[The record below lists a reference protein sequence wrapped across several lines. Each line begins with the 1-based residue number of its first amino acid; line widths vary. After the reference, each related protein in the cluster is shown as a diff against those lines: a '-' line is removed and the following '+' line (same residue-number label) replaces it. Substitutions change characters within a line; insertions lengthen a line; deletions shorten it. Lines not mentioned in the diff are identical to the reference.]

1 MPDTALIP
9 YAAAQDETLID
20 TWIRTKRS
28 MHTQHAYRRDIE
40 AFYAFTGKRL
50 SDVTLVDIQDYAD
63 HLRDSEKHYEPSS
76 QARMLAAVKS
86 LCTFAM
92 DTGAVK
98 FNVGKAQLLPEGKD
112 KLAQRIL
119 SKKQVDRLLYEAE
132 RSSSARDY
140 LMLLLLYGSGIR
152 CAELC
157 SLQWCDVLETHQGGQ
172 ITVLGKRSKTRAIA
186 LHPTV
191 WNALQAFRPGDVR
204 ADDYV
209 FQSRQTSMRDGKP
222 SRRLRESQVWRI
234 VSRIAEKAGV
244 RTAEK
249 HVSPH
254 WMRHAHATHAMEKNT
269 PLKVIQETL
278 GHADLRTPAH
288 YQHVM
293 PEVSSSLALDL

>member
-1 MPDTALIP
+1 MMDTALIP
-9 YAAAQDETLID
+9 YAASQDETLID
-20 TWIRTKRS
+20 TWLRTKRS
-28 MHTQHAYRRDIE
+28 MHTQHAYRRDITE
-40 AFYAFTGKRL
+40 FYQFTGKRL
-50 SDVTLVDIQDYAD
+50 VEVTLMDIEDYAD
-63 HLRDSEKHYEPSS
+63 HLRDSEKHYEPST

-92 DTGAVK
+92 DTGAIK

-119 SKKQVDRLLYEAE
+119 SKAQVDRLLYEAE
-132 RSSSARDY
+132 KAGARNR

-157 SLQWCDVLETHQGGQ
+157 GLQWCDVQETPQGGQ

-191 WNALQAFRPGDVR
+191 WNALQSFKPGN
-204 ADDYV
+204 ASASDYV
-209 FQSRQTSMRDGKP
+209 FQSRQTSLRNGKP

-234 VSRIAEKAGV
+234 VSTIAEKAGV
-244 RTAEK
+244 RDADK

-254 WMRHAHATHAMEKNT
+254 WFRHAHATHAMQKHT

-278 GHADLRTPAH
+278 GHADLRTPAR

-293 PEVSSSLALDL
+293 PEVSSSLSLDL

>member
-1 MPDTALIP
+1 MPGASLIP
-9 YAAAQDETLID
+9 YAASQDETLID
-20 TWIRTKRS
+20 TWLKTKRS
-28 MHTQHAYRRDIE
+28 MHTQNAYKRDIHT
-40 AFYAFTGKRL
+40 FYAFTGKRL
-50 SDVTLVDIQDYAD
+50 AEVTLPDIQAYAAY
-63 HLRDSEKHYEPSS
+63 LRDEKHYEPST

-86 LCTFAM
+86 LCTFAKN
-92 DTGAVK
+92 TGNIP
-98 FNVGKAQLLPEGKD
+98 FNVGEAQLLPEGKD

-119 SKKQVDRLLYEAE
+119 SKAQVDRLLYEAE
-132 RSSSARDY
+132 KASPRNR

-157 SLQWCDVLETHQGGQ
+157 GLQWMDVQETPQGGQ

-191 WNALQAFRPGDVR
+191 WKALQAFRPGTAR
-204 ADDYV
+204 SDDYV
-209 FQSRQTSMRDGKP
+209 FQSRQTSIRNGKP

-234 VSRIAEKAGV
+234 VATIAEKAGI
-244 RTAEK
+244 RDAEK

-254 WMRHAHATHAMEKNT
+254 WFRHAHATHAMQRNT

-278 GHADLRTPAH
+278 GHADLRTPAR

-293 PEVSSSLALDL
+293 PEVSSSLSLEL